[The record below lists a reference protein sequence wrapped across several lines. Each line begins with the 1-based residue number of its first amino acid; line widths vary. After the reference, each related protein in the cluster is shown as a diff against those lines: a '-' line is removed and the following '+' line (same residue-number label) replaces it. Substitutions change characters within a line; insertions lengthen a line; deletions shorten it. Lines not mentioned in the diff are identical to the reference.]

1 MRSPHQFILSDCL
14 GMEPLPYIL
23 HVITTLRNV
32 LILIGIVIYQ
42 YIFNTKNKTRVN
54 FKNFFFIIL
63 FKLLFQDWHFILL
76 DMHGFIFM

>member
-54 FKNFFFIIL
+54 LKKKNFIL

-76 DMHGFIFM
+76 NMHGFIFM